1 MVSNLCKDRYRLATL
16 EDLGNAQE
24 PTDGTQSPS
33 DKIDEQY
40 RQKALYDA
48 MSMLPENQRLA
59 VQLRHID
66 ELTNSQIAE
75 IMDLSVEA
83 VESLTARGKRKLI
96 KILQTHK
103 SELGYSDG

>member
-1 MVSNLCKDRYRLATL
+1 
-16 EDLGNAQE
+16 
-24 PTDGTQSPS
+24 
-33 DKIDEQY
+33 
-40 RQKALYDA
+40 

-59 VQLRHID
+59 IQLRHID
-66 ELTNSQIAE
+66 ELTNPQIAE

-96 KILQTHK
+96 EILQTHK